1 MNTDNAILQINRF
14 SVSI

>member
-1 MNTDNAILQINRF
+1 MFIDHRLLQPNRF